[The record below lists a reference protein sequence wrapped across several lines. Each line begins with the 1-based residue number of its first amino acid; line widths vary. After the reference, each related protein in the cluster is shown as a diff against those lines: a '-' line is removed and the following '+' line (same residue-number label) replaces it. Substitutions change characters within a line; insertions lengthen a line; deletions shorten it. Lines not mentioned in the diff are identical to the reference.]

1 MSGAVIQAQIQDI
14 LSNMDIVKDRIVSG
28 YSTQGTR
35 NPAIIQQEME
45 LYTVKRD
52 KNIYDAKFLEEQ
64 YQYQKTPK
72 QRSQTLQEFVLL
84 FFYVSLGIFS
94 VALIVYA
101 FLINGQ
107 SYSAAGKMLGLCIVM
122 CLAIT
127 AILIKVA

>member
-45 LYTVKRD
+45 LYTVNRD
-52 KNIYDAKFLEEQ
+52 KKIYDAKFLEEQ

-101 FLINGQ
+101 FLLNGQ

-127 AILIKVA
+127 AILIRVA

>member
-35 NPAIIQQEME
+35 DPAIIQQEME
-45 LYTVKRD
+45 LYTVKRE

-72 QRSQTLQEFVLL
+72 QRNQTLQEFVLL

-107 SYSAAGKMLGLCIVM
+107 SYSAAAKMLGLCIVM
-122 CLAIT
+122 CIAIT

>member
-1 MSGAVIQAQIQDI
+1 MSGVFLKEQIQDI
-14 LSNMDIVKDRIVSG
+14 LSNMDIVKDRILSG
-28 YSTQGTR
+28 YSTQGSR
-35 NPAIIQQEME
+35 DPAIIKQQIE
-45 LYTVKRD
+45 LNTAQRQKS
-52 KNIYDAKFLEEQ
+52 IYDAKFLEEQ

-101 FLINGQ
+101 FLTNGQ
-107 SYSAAGKMLGLCIVM
+107 SYSAAAKMLGLCIVM
-122 CLAIT
+122 CIAIT

>member
-1 MSGAVIQAQIQDI
+1 MSGADIQQDIQDI
-14 LSNMDIVKDRIVSG
+14 LTNLDIVRDRIVSG
-28 YSTQGTR
+28 YSAQGSR
-35 NPAIIQQEME
+35 DPAIVQQEME
-45 LYTVKRD
+45 LHTAQRE

-72 QRSQTLQEFVLL
+72 KRSQTLQEFVLL

-107 SYSAAGKMLGLCIVM
+107 SYSAAAKMLALCIVM
-122 CLAIT
+122 CIAIT
-127 AILIKVA
+127 AILIKLA

>member
-52 KNIYDAKFLEEQ
+52 KKIYDAKFLEEQ

-101 FLINGQ
+101 FLLNGQ

-127 AILIKVA
+127 AILIRVA